1 MRRRNPEPAEAT
13 ARNYAGAVYGSLLAA
28 SVIATAGTLGS
39 FPRLQ
44 LVVMLLTTGLVFWI
58 THVYARLVGDRL
70 VGDRL
75 AHQAWSWETIR
86 HMARAEWPIAQAAL
100 LPAAA
105 VAVSP
110 SLGLGPGD
118 TAWLALGVALAEQVA
133 WATTAVVKA
142 GASRRLVA
150 VTGAINVLLGLV
162 LVAAK
167 AVVQH

>member
-1 MRRRNPEPAEAT
+1 MRRRNPKPADAT
-13 ARNYAGAVYGSLLAA
+13 VRNYADAVYGSLLAA
-28 SVIATAGTLGS
+28 SVIATAGTLGT

-44 LVVMLLTTGLVFWI
+44 LVVMLLTTSLVFWI
-58 THVYARLVGDRL
+58 IHVYARLVGDRL
-70 VGDRL
+70 
-75 AHQAWSWETIR
+75 AHQALSWATIR
-86 HMARAEWPIAQAAL
+86 HEARAQWPIAQAAL

-133 WATTAVVKA
+133 WATAAVVKA
-142 GASRRLVA
+142 GAPRRLVA
-150 VTGAINVLLGLV
+150 VTGAVNLVLGLV

-167 AVVQH
+167 TVVQH